1 MKRYLNDLF
10 PDKFELLRL
19 SAAYFYLISTGFV
32 FEIFLFYLH
41 LSYNID
47 IGNTNEF
54 NQKIQKIRSL
64 IIQLEE
70 FKGFKID
77 QR

>member
-10 PDKFELLRL
+10 PDKFDPFRL
-19 SAAYFYLISTGFV
+19 SAAYFYLISTVFV

-64 IIQLEE
+64 IIQLE
-70 FKGFKID
+70 
-77 QR
+77 

>member
-19 SAAYFYLISTGFV
+19 SAAYFYLISTVFV
-32 FEIFLFYLH
+32 FEIFIYYCH

-47 IGNTNEF
+47 IGNTIF
-54 NQKIQKIRSL
+54 FISWQIWTA
-64 IIQLEE
+64 
-70 FKGFKID
+70 
-77 QR
+77 